1 MNNREKLIAEIRK
14 REKHIYAS
22 TVQTKINNVIEYL
35 KYNWPSSSSSPAPV
49 RVIVNEKN
57 KTANVYYGFE
67 GWYHSTRIKYD
78 NIEDIYDQILAQNLA
93 DNAKPIRPEKATPEK
108 MKKWVK
114 ETFGVN
120 PTD

>member
-22 TVQTKINNVIEYL
+22 TLQSKVENAIEYL
-35 KYNWPSSSSSPAPV
+35 KRNWPSDSPIPAPL
-49 RVIVNEKN
+49 RVSINEKE
-57 KTANVYYGFE
+57 KTANVYYGFD
-67 GWYHSTRIKYD
+67 GWYHSVKIKYD
-78 NIEDIYDQILAQNLA
+78 NIEDIYDQILSLNLA
-93 DNAKPIRPEKATPEK
+93 ENAKPIRPEKATPEK

-114 ETFGVN
+114 ETFGVD

>member
-22 TVQTKINNVIEYL
+22 TLQSKINNVIEYL

-49 RVIVNEKN
+49 RVIIDEKT

>member
-1 MNNREKLIAEIRK
+1 MNNREKLITEIRK

-22 TVQTKINNVIEYL
+22 TLQSKIDNAIEYL
-35 KYNWPSSSSSPAPV
+35 KYNWPSSSSFPAPV
-49 RVIVNEKN
+49 RVVINEKT

-67 GWYHSTRIKYD
+67 GWYHSAQIKYD
-78 NIEDIYDQILAQNLA
+78 NIEDIYDQILSRNQVEF
-93 DNAKPIRPEKATPEK
+93 AKPIRPEKATPEK

-114 ETFGVN
+114 ETFGID